1 MKYGV
6 QVWIAAAVLAVARCG
21 AQEVKPLPIHSPV
34 QDKGFYLLSLLQQDE
49 AVRGRLMGDA
59 RLGEIAAERGRALVE
74 AQKACKGDAVCTL
87 KPVLWT
93 DEEIHAVSLA
103 LAALAERDSTVR
115 ELVDRALR
123 PSGAYVLFA
132 KQPDGELL
140 ANAWEVCA
148 RGLNDVVAVYGEG
161 QPPRYPLIDS
171 ISFDV
176 KPGEFQQDVM
186 QMAKQ
191 TTELDAEK
199 ELFFEPA
206 LKTALQLLT
215 LNHRDEAGR
224 FEPMERGVNRAA
236 VEAVGKTKWPQF
248 PYTVIVVPGAGG
260 TDKTTPLSAAGH
272 KRCELAAE
280 AYRAGKAPFV
290 LVSGG
295 YVHPSQTPF
304 AEAIEMKRALIDD
317 FHLPESA
324 VLVDPHARHTTTNM
338 RNAAREIFRYGLPMD
353 KPALMVSDESQTA
366 YIASEIFADRNLK
379 ELGYVPYKIVGK
391 LSSTMLAFLPAVESL
406 QQDPIEPL
414 DP

>member
-6 QVWIAAAVLAVARCG
+6 QVWMVAAVLAVACSE

-34 QDKGFYLLSLLQQDE
+34 QDKDFYLLSLLQRDE

-74 AQKACKGDAVCTL
+74 AQKTCKGDAVCTL

-103 LAALAERDSTVR
+103 LTALADRDSAVR
-115 ELVDRALR
+115 GLVDRALR

-176 KPGEFQQDVM
+176 KSGEFQQDVM

-191 TTELDAEK
+191 TTELDAGK

-236 VEAVGKTKWPQF
+236 VEAVGRP
-248 PYTVIVVPGAGG
+248 
-260 TDKTTPLSAAGH
+260 
-272 KRCELAAE
+272 
-280 AYRAGKAPFV
+280 
-290 LVSGG
+290 SGF
-295 YVHPSQTPF
+295 S
-304 AEAIEMKRALIDD
+304 
-317 FHLPESA
+317 FHI
-324 VLVDPHARHTTTNM
+324 R
-338 RNAAREIFRYGLPMD
+338 
-353 KPALMVSDESQTA
+353 
-366 YIASEIFADRNLK
+366 
-379 ELGYVPYKIVGK
+379 
-391 LSSTMLAFLPAVESL
+391 
-406 QQDPIEPL
+406 
-414 DP
+414 

>member
-1 MKYGV
+1 M
-6 QVWIAAAVLAVARCG
+6 
-21 AQEVKPLPIHSPV
+21 
-34 QDKGFYLLSLLQQDE
+34 
-49 AVRGRLMGDA
+49 
-59 RLGEIAAERGRALVE
+59 
-74 AQKACKGDAVCTL
+74 
-87 KPVLWT
+87 
-93 DEEIHAVSLA
+93 
-103 LAALAERDSTVR
+103 
-115 ELVDRALR
+115 
-123 PSGAYVLFA
+123 
-132 KQPDGELL
+132 
-140 ANAWEVCA
+140 
-148 RGLNDVVAVYGEG
+148 
-161 QPPRYPLIDS
+161 
-171 ISFDV
+171 
-176 KPGEFQQDVM
+176 
-186 QMAKQ
+186 
-191 TTELDAEK
+191 
-199 ELFFEPA
+199 
-206 LKTALQLLT
+206 
-215 LNHRDEAGR
+215 
-224 FEPMERGVNRAA
+224 
-236 VEAVGKTKWPQF
+236 
-248 PYTVIVVPGAGG
+248 IVVPGAGG

-366 YIASEIFADRNLK
+366 YIASEVFADRNLK

-391 LSSTMLAFLPAVESL
+391 LSSTTLAFLPAVESL